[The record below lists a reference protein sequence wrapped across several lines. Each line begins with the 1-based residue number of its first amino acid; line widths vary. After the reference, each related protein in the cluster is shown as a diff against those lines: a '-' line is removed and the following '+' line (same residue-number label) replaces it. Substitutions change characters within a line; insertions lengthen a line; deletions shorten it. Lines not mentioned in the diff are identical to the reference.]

1 MVSSGYTFRE
11 AGERDFP
18 GIEELYAGRG
28 IRPGW
33 TDWKY
38 RRSPDGRA
46 RVFVAE
52 NPDKTI
58 VGTLAYLPRRF
69 AIADGDSLTAL
80 QVVDIFLSVEL
91 RTQRVFLGLL
101 DHVRQRIDGPRI
113 GLPNH
118 LSEVFGPK
126 FGWYVLGPYE
136 AWQFPVSVGGLREEK
151 SMAFIAPLANALSR
165 IYASCWLPGAPRN
178 LEMRRITRF
187 VRDYV
192 LDSAAI
198 HGERSA
204 DYLNWRFIENP
215 VAKYFAFEF
224 FEDDESVGYCVYS
237 PVGSSAVLSDF
248 VTTRRRR
255 SCLRLFVEHC
265 REKAFARI
273 KFVGTGLQLSK
284 FGFVHR
290 RSKRKCTACKLPK
303 GRWIITPCDSDYNPG
318 RTLLDIS

>member
-1 MVSSGYTFRE
+1 MVSSGHTFRE

-33 TDWKY
+33 ADWKY

-69 AIADGDSLTAL
+69 TNVDGGSLTVL
-80 QVVDIFLSVEL
+80 QVVDIFISAEL
-91 RTQRVFLGLL
+91 RAQRVFLGLL

-113 GLPNH
+113 GLPNDS
-118 LSEVFGPK
+118 SEVFGPK

-136 AWQFPVSVGGLREEK
+136 AWQFPVSVGGLLEEK

-178 LEMRRITRF
+178 LEMRRIT
-187 VRDYV
+187 
-192 LDSAAI
+192 
-198 HGERSA
+198 
-204 DYLNWRFIENP
+204 
-215 VAKYFAFEF
+215 
-224 FEDDESVGYCVYS
+224 
-237 PVGSSAVLSDF
+237 
-248 VTTRRRR
+248 
-255 SCLRLFVEHC
+255 
-265 REKAFARI
+265 
-273 KFVGTGLQLSK
+273 
-284 FGFVHR
+284 
-290 RSKRKCTACKLPK
+290 
-303 GRWIITPCDSDYNPG
+303 
-318 RTLLDIS
+318 